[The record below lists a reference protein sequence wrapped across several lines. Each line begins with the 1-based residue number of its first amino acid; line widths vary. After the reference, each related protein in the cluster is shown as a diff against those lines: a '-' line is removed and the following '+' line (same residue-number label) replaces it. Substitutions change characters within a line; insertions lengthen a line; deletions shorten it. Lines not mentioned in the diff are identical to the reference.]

1 MLIDILYAL
10 AICFAIWHGWQRGLI
25 LGVFSLVAII
35 IGLAAAMKLSTA
47 VAGWIGKSVNVSQE
61 WLPFI
66 SFILVFILVVL
77 LIRLAA
83 KAIEKSV
90 QTVLLGWANKLG
102 GIVFYAAVYT
112 LVFSVLLFYAEQ
124 MKFLQPETVQQSVTY
139 KYVQPWGPK
148 VIDGFGDVIPFFKD
162 MFEKLELFFDGVA
175 KKISAS

>member
-1 MLIDILYAL
+1 MLIDILYAI

-25 LGVFSLVAII
+25 LGVFSLVAIV
-35 IGLAAAMKLSTA
+35 IGIAAALKLSTA
-47 VAGWIGKSVNVSQE
+47 VAGYIGRSVNVSQE

-66 SFILVFILVVL
+66 SFIVVFLIVVL

-102 GIVFYAAVYT
+102 GIVFYVAIYT
-112 LVFSVLLFYAEQ
+112 LVFSVVLFYAEQ
-124 MKFLQPETVQQSVTY
+124 MKFIQPETIQQSVTY

-148 VIDGFGDVIPFFKD
+148 VIDSIGSVIPFFKD
-162 MFEKLELFFDGVA
+162 MFGKLEDFFGGVA
-175 KKISAS
+175 KNISSI

>member
-1 MLIDILYAL
+1 MLVDILYVL
-10 AICFAIWHGWQRGLI
+10 AISFAIWHGWQRGLI

-35 IGLAAAMKLSTA
+35 IGLAAALKLSAA
-47 VAGWIGKSVNVSQE
+47 VAGWIGQSVNVSQE

-148 VIDGFGDVIPFFKD
+148 VIDGFGDVIPFFKNL
-162 MFEKLELFFDGVA
+162 FEQLQLFFDEVA
-175 KKISAS
+175 KKIS

>member
-1 MLIDILYAL
+1 MLVDILYAI

-25 LGVFSLVAII
+25 LGVISLAAII
-35 IGLAAAMKLSTA
+35 IGLAAAMKLSAA
-47 VAGWIGKSVNVSQE
+47 VAGWIGQSVNVSEE

-66 SFILVFILVVL
+66 SFIFVFILVVL

-139 KYVQPWGPK
+139 TYVQPWGPK
-148 VIDGFGDVIPFFKD
+148 VIDGFGDVIPFFKNL
-162 MFEKLELFFDGVA
+162 FEQLQLFFDGVA
-175 KKISAS
+175 KKIS